1 MRQLNFVLI
10 FLVCLAIAL
19 FCIQNTNPV
28 MIQLIPGYQVELPLA
43 IELLISIGLGA
54 TLAWMFG
61 LWSQLQKQL
70 SAFQD
75 YQLVKAR
82 DRRINDLEK
91 EVKTYQTQ
99 LEEQQQVLPPAEG

>member
-10 FLVCLAIAL
+10 FLSCLAIAL
-19 FCIQNTNPV
+19 FCIQNTDPV
-28 MIQLIPGYQVELPLA
+28 TIQLIPGYQVGLPLA
-43 IELLISIGLGA
+43 IELLVAVGLGA

-61 LWSQLQKQL
+61 LWAQLQKQL

-91 EVKTYQTQ
+91 EVKTYQNK
-99 LEEQQQVLPPAEG
+99 LEKQQVLPPAEG